1 MGMASSVVG
10 LKLMIITCLVLVC
23 MVASAP
29 KAAAKALDF
38 SSCVSIKT
46 FIFPYCFDYFIEGGS
61 VDQLCC
67 TQAKELYNCS
77 SIRCRRAV
85 YACIEEIINELKWL
99 PNYENNVRQLPK
111 KCNI

>member
-1 MGMASSVVG
+1 MGMGNSVVG

-46 FIFPYCFDYFIEGGS
+46 FIVPCFDYFIEG
-61 VDQLCC
+61 LCG
-67 TQAKELYNCS
+67 QSLLHS
-77 SIRCRRAV
+77 GQGG
-85 YACIEEIINELKWL
+85 L
-99 PNYENNVRQLPK
+99 QLPFH
-111 KCNI
+111 IYVATGPFILV

>member
-1 MGMASSVVG
+1 MGMGSSVVG

-46 FIFPYCFDYFIEGGS
+46 FIIPCFDYFIEG
-61 VDQLCC
+61 LCG
-67 TQAKELYNCS
+67 QSLLHSGQGAL
-77 SIRCRRAV
+77 
-85 YACIEEIINELKWL
+85 
-99 PNYENNVRQLPK
+99 QLP
-111 KCNI
+111 IHIYVATGLFILV